1 MRKTMTTFGK
11 ADARRKGSVSVGVLI
26 YNLQA
31 RDGKEGQEPMMYG
44 KRKKK
49 KKGGGGGNSRGSYT
63 YCCPSTSY
71 SIMTRSQ
78 TAGRMRVGDS

>member
-1 MRKTMTTFGK
+1 MTTFGK

-44 KRKKK
+44 KRKRE
-49 KKGGGGGNSRGSYT
+49 G
-63 YCCPSTSY
+63 
-71 SIMTRSQ
+71 
-78 TAGRMRVGDS
+78 TAEVLIHIVALPPHTAS